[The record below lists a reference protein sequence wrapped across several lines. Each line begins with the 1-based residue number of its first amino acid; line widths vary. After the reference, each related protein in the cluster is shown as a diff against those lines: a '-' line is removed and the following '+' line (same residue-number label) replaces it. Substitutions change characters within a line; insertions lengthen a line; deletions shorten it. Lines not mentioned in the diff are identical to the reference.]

1 MNREFILILIGLLWF
16 LTSIVLCLKYKK
28 QILNENRRISELSR
42 GSTQIAPTTAPTTA
56 PTAPTAPTIPTIPT
70 TRSARVM
77 PVATA
82 VHIETLP
89 ENSILITIS

>member
-16 LTSIVLCLKYKK
+16 LTSIVICLKYKK
-28 QILNENRRISELSR
+28 QVLNEHRRISDLSR
-42 GSTQIAPTTAPTTA
+42 GSTQIAPSAPTTA
-56 PTAPTAPTIPTIPT
+56 PTAPSIPT

-89 ENSILITIS
+89 ENSILITVT